1 MKLFSKP
8 KGPVSIGH
16 VAWTLPVTAV
26 SFVLMLIFGGIAL
39 LAALV
44 AFSGLTG
51 SGVPFG
57 IPALFLCGVLFL
69 LHISVEL
76 FMDSFAELR
85 EALGY
90 SPVPP

>member
-16 VAWTLPVTAV
+16 VAWTLPVTVVA
-26 SFVLMLIFGGIAL
+26 FVIMLIFGGFAL
-39 LAALV
+39 LIALV
-44 AFSGLTG
+44 AFFGLTH
-51 SGVPFG
+51 SGAPFG
-57 IPALFLCGVLFL
+57 IPALLLCGMFFL
-69 LHISVEL
+69 LHVSVEL
-76 FMDSFAELR
+76 FMDSFVELR